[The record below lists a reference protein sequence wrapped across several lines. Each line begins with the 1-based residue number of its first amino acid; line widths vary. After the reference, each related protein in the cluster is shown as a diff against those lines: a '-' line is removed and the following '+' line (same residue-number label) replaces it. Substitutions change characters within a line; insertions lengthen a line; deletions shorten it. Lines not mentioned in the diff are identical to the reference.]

1 MIAKLSLLTHA
12 LPPTVARLIKVQPR
26 WMSSTARTRVMSFGN
41 GSHGALGNGI
51 IGSDAHEPTPVTCLP
66 DDVCNIAAGHY
77 HSLAVTSNGHL
88 WSWDRNAEGQLGC
101 HLTSPRE
108 TWFVPH
114 RIEGLSDVQSAF
126 ASCVVSAAIGV
137 DGSLLVWGK
146 SKRGHLGL
154 GTGITEAI
162 VPSRIKALAKE
173 EITKVM

>member
-1 MIAKLSLLTHA
+1 
-12 LPPTVARLIKVQPR
+12 
-26 WMSSTARTRVMSFGN
+26 MSSTARTRVMSFGN

-77 HSLAVTSNGHL
+77 HSLTVTSNGHL

-101 HLTSPRE
+101 HLTSPRYINLRGVCL
-108 TWFVPH
+108 TVF
-114 RIEGLSDVQSAF
+114 LDLT
-126 ASCVVSAAIGV
+126 AIGV
-137 DGSLLVWGK
+137 DGSLWVWGK
-146 SKRGHLGL
+146 SKRGQLGL
-154 GTGITEAI
+154 GIGITEVI